1 MMWRND
7 WDGLALSSP
16 VRIVIRRTNT
26 CSLPGREGAPG
37 RTGKGSSMGRG
48 ACGIEAAA
56 GVAERARS
64 ESRHPAVTLPA
75 EWHSANGR

>member
-1 MMWRND
+1 
-7 WDGLALSSP
+7 
-16 VRIVIRRTNT
+16 
-26 CSLPGREGAPG
+26 
-37 RTGKGSSMGRG
+37 MGRG

-75 EWHSANGR
+75 EWHLANGR